1 MRLNDVLLESLLH
14 EEEGPALD
22 FKGYQYQFDKA
33 SDEQKSELLKDI
45 LAFANTKRE
54 TPAYVLIGVAEVKGG
69 RSKVV
74 GIQKHLDDAH
84 LHQFVNSKTQRSV
97 EFSYYPYPTDGQGI
111 EIGVIEIP
119 VQEGLFHLKQSFGK
133 LRANLVYIRDGSSTR
148 TATIAEIIEM
158 NAPKRPEFVLAWADS
173 VRSPALLSPYT
184 TTSLILY
191 PPLPDDTFRLP
202 PTPVPKWNGIEI
214 PTFSDSIVNSKYSQ
228 ELIEHTFY
236 NACFKPLGLQL
247 HNASGVAATRVL
259 FEGTLKKQDRYL
271 VLDKIPPFPQRE
283 ISRFSIPDIHP
294 LARVHDAHM
303 ELQESRDHWKIS
315 VEFGDIR
322 PDEKITTVDNLWFG
336 SLDSGV
342 ARLEGKLLGENIP
355 KPIQCS
361 LDIQFEVERRPMTE
375 EDVHALVRASAEDLG
390 DDHD

>member
-1 MRLNDVLLESLLH
+1 MQLNDVLLESLLH
-14 EEEGPALD
+14 QEEGPALD
-22 FKGYQYQFDKA
+22 FKGYQYPFDKA

-45 LAFANTKRE
+45 LAFANTRRE

-74 GIQKHLDDAH
+74 GVQKHLDDAR

-97 EFSYYPYPTDGQGI
+97 EFSYSPYPIDGQGV

-119 VQEGLFHLKQSFGK
+119 VQEGLFHLKQLYGK
-133 LRANLVYIRDGSSTR
+133 LQANLVYIRDGSSTR
-148 TATIAEIIEM
+148 TATVAEIIEM

-173 VRSPALLSPYT
+173 VRSSALLSPYT
-184 TTSLILY
+184 AISLILY
-191 PPLPDDTFRLP
+191 PPLPSDTFRLP
-202 PTPVPKWNGIEI
+202 PAPVPKWHGIEI
-214 PTFSDSIVNSKYSQ
+214 PTYSDSIVNPDYSQ

-259 FEGTLKKQDRYL
+259 FEGTLKKQERFL
-271 VLDKIPPFPQRE
+271 VLDEMPPFPRRE
-283 ISRFSIPDIHP
+283 IGRFSLPDIHP
-294 LARVHDAHM
+294 LARVHDAQM
-303 ELQESRDHWKIS
+303 ELQESSDHWKIS

-322 PDEKITTVDNLWFG
+322 PGERRTTIDNLWFG
-336 SLDSGV
+336 SRDSGV
-342 ARLEGKLLGENIP
+342 ARLEGKLLGDNIP
-355 KPIQCS
+355 EPIQCS

-375 EDVHALVRASAEDLG
+375 EDVHALVRARSEDLG
-390 DDHD
+390 GDHD